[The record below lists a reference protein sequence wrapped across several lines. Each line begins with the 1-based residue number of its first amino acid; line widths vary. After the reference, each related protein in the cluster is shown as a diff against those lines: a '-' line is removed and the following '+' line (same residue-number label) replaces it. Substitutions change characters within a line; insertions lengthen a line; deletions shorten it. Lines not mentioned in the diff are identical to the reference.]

1 MKMAIKCERIYTK
14 PADLD
19 GYRVLVDRL
28 WPRGISKVNAQLA
41 SWEKEMGPTTELRK
55 WFNHEPAKFPEFKQK
70 YLAELAANDA
80 LADFLKLVADQLA
93 TQDVIFLYGAKDEE
107 HNQAIILKDFVLTQL
122 AGQVPAARLQD

>member
-19 GYRVLVDRL
+19 GYRILVDRL

-70 YLAELAANDA
+70 YLTELAANDV
-80 LADFLKLVADQLA
+80 LPDFLTLVADQLA